1 VKLIETLKLAL
12 AAIWAHKLRSALTL
26 LGMIVGVTA
35 FVVVVSLIQGF
46 NKYIDEKIAGIG
58 SKAFTIQRFNFE
70 DFKNVDTIA
79 AAQRR
84 NKELT
89 LEDLEYLKERAA
101 LIDKIGAKARQQ
113 RSQVKR
119 ESAIVDDVP
128 VDGVMPIT
136 GEIDNVDV
144 ALGRFFSQTE
154 NDAAQR
160 VAYIGMDVANAL
172 FPAGAETAIGQEITV
187 ASLPYRVIGVATAKG
202 TVFGVPQDNFVT
214 LPLKTYGA
222 NFGGFT
228 RNRLL
233 YFEATSKTDQTFNDA
248 VEEARFLL
256 RSRRH
261 LKQDEKDNFGIVT
274 PDAITGFKDRLFGP
288 TFVVAIAV
296 PGIALVVGAIV
307 IMNIMLV
314 SVTERTK
321 EIGIRK
327 SLGARQMDILK
338 QFLVEAV
345 TMAAFGG
352 VIGIVIAWIIG
363 KIMTAVFFP
372 TFLSVWAIAFTIVV
386 SGGIGVLAGVFPAWK
401 AARLDPIEA
410 LRAD

>member
-1 VKLIETLKLAL
+1 
-12 AAIWAHKLRSALTL
+12 
-26 LGMIVGVTA
+26 MIVGVTA

-58 SKAFTIQRFNFE
+58 SKSFSIQRFSFE
-70 DFKNVDTIA
+70 DFKNIDTIA

-89 LEDLEYLKERAA
+89 LEDLEFLKERAA
-101 LIDKIGAKARQQ
+101 LIDKIGAKARSQ

-119 ESAIVDDVP
+119 DAQIVDDVP
-128 VDGVMPIT
+128 VDGAMPVMAD
-136 GEIDNVDV
+136 IDNVDV
-144 ALGRFFSQTE
+144 ALGRYFSQAE
-154 NDAAQR
+154 NDAAMR
-160 VAYIGMDVANAL
+160 VAFLGMDVANAL
-172 FPAGAETAIGQEITV
+172 FPAGANTSIGEEITV
-187 ASLPYRVIGVATAKG
+187 AGLPYRVIGVATAKG
-202 TVFGVPQDNFVT
+202 TVFGIPQDNFIT
-214 LPLKTYGA
+214 LPLKTFGG

-233 YFEATSKTDQTFNDA
+233 YFEVTSKTDQTFNDA
-248 VEEARFLL
+248 VEEARFLM

-274 PDAITGFKDRLFGP
+274 PDAITGFRDRLLGP
-288 TFVVAIAV
+288 TYLVAIAV
-296 PGIALVVGAIV
+296 PAIALLVGGIV

-327 SLGARQMDILK
+327 SLGARQTDILR

-345 TMAAFGG
+345 TMSAIGG
-352 VIGIVIAWIIG
+352 AIGTIIAWIIG
-363 KIMTAVFFP
+363 RVLTAVFFP
-372 TFLSVWAIAFTIVV
+372 TYLSVGAVIIAVGVSMVV
-386 SGGIGVLAGVFPAWK
+386 GIMAGVFPAWK

-410 LRAD
+410 LRAE